1 MENNELNNNQQN
13 VQQPYGQQPQQPYA
27 QPQPQQYQQQQYAQ
41 AQQAYQQPVD
51 PAYEETVGE
60 FLKQAIF
67 SCVMACFPVACIFA
81 IFKGSKNRKN
91 IMAYLEH
98 GGVHTNK
105 VTVSS
110 ILSNVGKY
118 YGLGMTII
126 YAILL
131 IYYAFVIFIMIIA
144 AIGSNF

>member
-13 VQQPYGQQPQQPYA
+13 VQQPYGQ
-27 QPQPQQYQQQQYAQ
+27 QPQQYQQQQYAQ

-91 IMAYLEH
+91 IMAYLEN